1 MRKIEIKYHTI
12 LYSTSEYLYSI
23 IMPFQFPSVFIPR
36 VAIYH
41 DEDFIANIFWNWFQ
55 TEHCPVDHIDL
66 VEKTDHK
73 TGQPFWIAFVFF
85 HEIPDDQ
92 VSYDLKPSFDSIN
105 SGNTIKI
112 VHSYT
117 WYWQV
122 KKNTGKKKTSARVR
136 VLSVEDEAEIHAAQ
150 KALLQH
156 RGNPPSE
163 LPPPP
168 PSGVLKRTLTQVHEE
183 E

>member
-1 MRKIEIKYHTI
+1 
-12 LYSTSEYLYSI
+12 
-23 IMPFQFPSVFIPR
+23 MPFQFPSVFIPR

-85 HEIPDDQ
+85 HEIPDDE

-112 VHSYT
+112 VHSYP

-122 KKNTGKKKTSARVR
+122 KKNTGKKKKTSSRVR

-156 RGNPPSE
+156 RGNQPSE

-168 PSGVLKRTLTQVHEE
+168 PSGVLKRTLTQVNEE